1 MGKQLRIKDL
11 TVSKMGDAQA
21 RSQIMEGVKDAK
33 GGVRMAAFK
42 DRVSAEEVEQ
52 LLAFVKSLRQ

>member
-11 TVSKMGDAQA
+11 TASKLGDAA
-21 RSQIMEGVKDAK
+21 IRSQILEGVKDAK

-42 DRVSAEEVEQ
+42 DRLSVEEVEQ
-52 LLAFVKSLRQ
+52 LVGFVKGLKQ